1 MLRILHTA
9 DWQIGRQYSRF
20 ELEDAAA
27 LAEARFKAIEKLAT
41 LATEQRADL
50 LVVAGD
56 VFDSQTLSDRNL
68 RRSFNAMAGFTGPW
82 LLLPG
87 NHDAALSESVWT
99 RARRLNCIPD
109 YVHVLDTP
117 ELFLLDEL
125 KLAVLPAPLT
135 QRQTYQD
142 LSDWFDQAESP
153 AGYWR
158 LGLAHGSVSGVLEH
172 LDSHNLIDQNRVQRA
187 KLDYLALGDW
197 HGTVKINERCY
208 YSGTPEP
215 DRFRDNDSGQ
225 ALLVEISEPGAT
237 PVVQALPVAQHPWRS
252 IQHHLNDD
260 TDLDLLERELNALA
274 DQSVVELELSGQ
286 LSLSGFERLENILG
300 QSQARCRAWDCQRE
314 ALRLAPSEEDL
325 DALQADGYLQAALK
339 QLQELRHGSQQQAAE
354 DALLILAGL
363 LRDKEGGHAH

>member
-27 LAEARFKAIEKLAT
+27 LAEARFKSIEKLAA
-41 LATEQRADL
+41 LATEHQADL
-50 LVVAGD
+50 IVVAGD
-56 VFDSQTLSDRNL
+56 VFDSQTLSDRSL

-109 YVHVLDTP
+109 YAHVLDTP
-117 ELFLLDEL
+117 EVFLLDAL

-135 QRQTYQD
+135 QRQTYRD
-142 LSDWFDQAESP
+142 LSDWFDQADSP
-153 AGYWR
+153 QGYWR
-158 LGLAHGSVSGVLEH
+158 IGLAHGSVSGVLEH
-172 LDSHNLIDQNRVQRA
+172 LDSHNLIEQNRVQRA
-187 KLDYLALGDW
+187 RLDYLALGDW

-215 DRFRDNDSGQ
+215 DRFRDNESGQ

-252 IQHHLNDD
+252 IEQQLNDD
-260 TDLDLLERELNALA
+260 TDLDLLERQLQALA
-274 DQSVVELELSGQ
+274 EQSVLELKLSGQ
-286 LSLSGFERLENILG
+286 LSLSGFERLEHILG
-300 QSQARCRAWDCQRE
+300 QAQARCRAWDCQRDD
-314 ALRLAPSEEDL
+314 LRLAPTEQDL

-339 QLQELRHGSQQQAAE
+339 QLQDLRQGSQQQAAQ
-354 DALLILAGL
+354 DALLILAGM

>member
-27 LAEARFKAIEKLAT
+27 LAEARFKAIEKLAA
-41 LATEQRADL
+41 LATEHHADL

-68 RRSFNAMAGFTGPW
+68 RRSFNAMADFTGPW

-117 ELFLLDEL
+117 ELFLLDSL

-252 IQHHLNDD
+252 IQHQLNDD
-260 TDLDLLERELNALA
+260 TELDLLERELNALT

-286 LSLSGFERLENILG
+286 LSLSGFERLESILG
-300 QSQARCRAWDCQRE
+300 QTQGRCRAWDCQRE

-325 DALQADGYLQAALK
+325 DALHADGYLQAALK